1 MESDVEKGER
11 SPVLRQGNGIRA
23 EGGGFAMVQEIQKQL
38 KQLEQVMDYWK
49 AYVSLRDVLA
59 IELSYSIL
67 YDNIRPD
74 RLEQALATVGLDRL
88 PDRFFLI
95 QVDDYQNQARKLRL
109 TQEYFQKTT
118 LIHHLR
124 TYLDQASLPG
134 FVANLIGVDSII
146 CYLCT
151 PEQAG
156 EQEEFLRETAG
167 RLQELVRRRSA
178 YTISICISPRC
189 TRVVQFSDVY
199 PRMRLALG
207 QSYFTGKEVILTL
220 DSREPEEQLP
230 PAAGL
235 GADYAAFLAAV
246 SRGSEAQFQ
255 TVLQRIME
263 ALVRS
268 KVSPQRVRLEIIR
281 LMQRVGE
288 YCVRCGV
295 PEDLMQTYNENAMNR
310 ILSDGFLS
318 DTSLCLR
325 EYYAWVT
332 RALETH
338 SVREEYAF
346 RMLTEAYIAEHYM
359 EPIRLKDLSALLGFS
374 EGYLVRRFRAQF
386 GVTFVKYL
394 TNYRIDQSKHLLA
407 ETYLPVDQIAAQV
420 GITSYSYFCTCF
432 KKTTGISPGAWRAQ
446 ALRSNP
452 QES

>member
-1 MESDVEKGER
+1 M
-11 SPVLRQGNGIRA
+11 A
-23 EGGGFAMVQEIQKQL
+23 QEIQKQL
-38 KQLEQVMDYWK
+38 EQLEQVMDYWK
-49 AYVSLRDVLA
+49 AHVSLRDVLA
-59 IELSYSIL
+59 SELSYSIL

-74 RLEQALATVGLDRL
+74 RLELALATVGLDRL

-124 TYLDQASLPG
+124 TYLSQAGLTG
-134 FVANLIGVDSII
+134 FVANLIGVDNLI

-151 PEQAG
+151 PELPG
-156 EQEEFLRETAG
+156 DQEEFLRETAN
-167 RLQELVRRRSA
+167 RFQEFVRRRSA

-189 TRVVQFSDVY
+189 TRVAQFSKVY
-199 PRMRLALG
+199 PRMQLALG
-207 QSYFTGKEVILTL
+207 ESYFTGKEVVLTL
-220 DSREPEEQLP
+220 DGPEPEELAA

-235 GADYAAFLAAV
+235 SAYYADFLAAV
-246 SRGSEAQFQ
+246 SRGSEEQFQ
-255 TVLQRIME
+255 AVLQKIME
-263 ALVRS
+263 ALARS
-268 KVSPQRVRLEIIR
+268 KASPQRVRLEIIR
-281 LMQRVGE
+281 LMQRMGE

-310 ILSDGFLS
+310 ILSGGFLS

-394 TNYRIDQSKHLLA
+394 TNYRIDQSKRLLA

-432 KKTTGISPGAWRAQ
+432 KKTTGVSPGAWRAQ
-446 ALRSNP
+446 ALRSYRKAEGL
-452 QES
+452 ES